1 MSTSYANLELYIDGK
16 WTGGNGRGEDVI
28 NPATEKPL
36 ARLPHASPAD
46 LDQALEAAKK
56 GFASGA
62 PRPPMTAPRSCARP
76 PT

>member
-1 MSTSYANLELYIDGK
+1 MYANLELFIDGK
-16 WTGGNGRGEDVI
+16 WLGGDGREGEDVI

-36 ARLPHASPAD
+36 AHLPHASQAD

-56 GFASGA
+56 GLRSGVR
-62 PRPPMTAPRSCARP
+62 PRLTTAPRSCARR